1 MYRSYNFLNNF
12 SFFPYY
18 LIVNNKMLLFDSKF
32 NNVTICNDMQ
42 KIAVYQQKFTD
53 LYEIS
58 KNIVKRF
65 TNAVDL
71 MRNTAIL
78 SLQTPKL
85 SITEHFYTAPL
96 LDFEILNNNANPM
109 LPNKEQLV
117 QAVINHYNNFSD
129 FQCFL
134 TTKGITAFCKNGII
148 KEIPQSYLNPLN
160 IHDRIKLLEKLL
172 KNIKDADIYKTA
184 LINSAKLNYCSY
196 DIQIEK
202 NGTIAIYGTNC
213 TKNENSFTG
222 EWIIEIDDKAAVY
235 DFKNVFEF
243 IQNNGYIHTK
253 NYTINFIE
261 NHIKELS
268 IIDPPKN

>member
-1 MYRSYNFLNNF
+1 
-12 SFFPYY
+12 
-18 LIVNNKMLLFDSKF
+18 MLLFDSKF

-202 NGTIAIYGTNC
+202 KRHNRYLWN
-213 TKNENSFTG
+213 KL
-222 EWIIEIDDKAAVY
+222 
-235 DFKNVFEF
+235 
-243 IQNNGYIHTK
+243 H
-253 NYTINFIE
+253 
-261 NHIKELS
+261 
-268 IIDPPKN
+268 